1 MEATLAR
8 LVIVASGVL
17 MRIIIIISKGGTLTP
32 RWKGSVMLM
41 MRLEKIQIYSNN
53 KCREEDYTGTD
64 SNIDDHPPSTS
75 SARLGLSVRMY
86 NVLR

>member
-53 KCREEDYTGTD
+53 KCRD